1 MAALFGKIFKDR
13 NEGII
18 KKLWPLVGKINE
30 LEGSFKAMSDED
42 LGGVTAKLRSRLDA
56 GETLDDLLPSAFAA
70 VRESAWRAI
79 GLRHF
84 DVQLIG
90 GIVLHQGK
98 IAEMRTGEG
107 KTLVAT
113 LAAYLNALEGQGA
126 VSYTHLTLPTKA

>member
-90 GIVLHQGK
+90 GIVLH
-98 IAEMRTGEG
+98 
-107 KTLVAT
+107 
-113 LAAYLNALEGQGA
+113 
-126 VSYTHLTLPTKA
+126 